1 MLRLNKLLLIAA
13 LGLCAGQGSQAALA
27 RMVPTASQASY
38 SADGFY
44 NQANSYVRAGKL
56 GWAVLSYE
64 RAALLAPGDPDINAN
79 LSYARN
85 AAHVSVAPQS
95 WYARLV
101 PSMNPALAAGLGVA
115 GIVLVGIGLV
125 VMRRTPRIRWLGR
138 AALALGVMQ
147 ICLMA
152 CSALLLWPRLH
163 EGVVLV
169 EQTAAH
175 AAPASMADTVFVLRE
190 AQSVRMLGQYGDFVL
205 VRTAAGASG
214 WVTGTDVAAVV
225 PTTRR

>member
-1 MLRLNKLLLIAA
+1 MLRLNKPLLLAVLA
-13 LGLCAGQGSQAALA
+13 LCASQTSQTLA
-27 RMVPTASQASY
+27 RTVPTASQASY
-38 SADGFY
+38 SADGLY
-44 NQANSYVRAGKL
+44 NQANAYVRAGKL

-64 RAALLAPGDPDINAN
+64 RAALLAPGDPDVNAN
-79 LSYARN
+79 LAYARA
-85 AAHVSVAPQS
+85 AAHVPTAPRS

-101 PSMNPALAAGLGVA
+101 PSMNPTLAAGLGVA

-147 ICLMA
+147 ICLVA
-152 CSALLLWPRLH
+152 CNALLLWPRLH

-190 AQSVRMLGQYGDFVL
+190 AQNVRMLGQYGNFVL
-205 VRTAAGASG
+205 VRTPAGPSG
-214 WVTGTDVAAVV
+214 WVTRTDVAAVV